1 MEMFSPNYATAHGRA
16 YAASNEEYLQE
27 SFEPPYRL
35 TNSELQQIREIREE
49 IESRP
54 KLTRFEARYVRVL
67 KTAEK
72 KLCSSRTDCN
82 VFIAKVREF
91 LNQAART
98 SSIDDRSVTIALLV
112 AAIQKQAMTKGLS

>member
-54 KLTRFEARYVRVL
+54 KSTRFELRYIRVL
-67 KTAEK
+67 EKAEDEFSTVK
-72 KLCSSRTDCN
+72 PHCSKEIRIIRSIMKELQRSASQDKRAIS
-82 VFIAKVREF
+82 IAM
-91 LNQAART
+91 L
-98 SSIDDRSVTIALLV
+98 ISVTARL
-112 AAIQKQAMTKGLS
+112 